1 MRWCI
6 FYFLFLLNTN
16 WLTAQIDSLCTGNLG
31 ENIFLNGSLGRGNT
45 LTLEND
51 PMIAP
56 GYQYLPY
63 LPNDGQ
69 YTITQNVEDLF
80 PPQTWI
86 NVIDAGGDS
95 LGYFLIFNASYEPG
109 IFYEQVVTGLCPN
122 TLYEFSVEVVNLIAL
137 EVSDHID
144 PNLTFYLDTM
154 EVYSTGNVPRSEHWE
169 KYGLSFTTGPN
180 QTSVTLSVRNNA
192 PGGAGNDLAMD
203 NISFRP
209 CVPGTS
215 ITSSDVDMQ
224 YTCPKDTNIII
235 SASIPSGWNIKWQF
249 STDSVTWVDYLN
261 DVTTFQ
267 FDQLDLGDHF
277 YRYLLVKQRADF
289 ANDKCVA
296 ISDVVQVNVVQ
307 KVILQYDTICFGKSL
322 RLGTQILT
330 ASGTYLDTLF
340 NANVNGCDSII
351 EEHLLVLG
359 NPAITISPM
368 IVQPKCFGEEG
379 KLEVMT
385 SGNFPPFK
393 YEVINAQFDLV
404 NGTNFPS
411 GNYTII
417 AKDVH
422 GCADSMDFAII
433 SPPEFRVEIGPDTTI
448 NLGDTLLLSIF
459 TTDAIE
465 SLEWQPATFVTCPT
479 CPETLANPSEETTF
493 SLVAINEFG
502 CEATDEKTVIVN
514 RRVTKAYTPNIIAL
528 QSKDDNNLF
537 SISLDQGAESEI
549 SLLLIYDRFGNN
561 VYRSTQEFSWDGHFN
576 GQPAETG
583 VYTYL
588 VEFTFGN
595 GVKEV
600 ATGNFTLV
608 K

>member
-1 MRWCI
+1 MA
-6 FYFLFLLNTN
+6 FLLQ
-16 WLTAQIDSLCTGNLG
+16 LVL
-31 ENIFLNGSLGRGNT
+31 
-45 LTLEND
+45 
-51 PMIAP
+51 
-56 GYQYLPY
+56 
-63 LPNDGQ
+63 
-69 YTITQNVEDLF
+69 
-80 PPQTWI
+80 
-86 NVIDAGGDS
+86 
-95 LGYFLIFNASYEPG
+95 
-109 IFYEQVVTGLCPN
+109 
-122 TLYEFSVEVVNLIAL
+122 
-137 EVSDHID
+137 
-144 PNLTFYLDTM
+144 
-154 EVYSTGNVPRSEHWE
+154 
-169 KYGLSFTTGPN
+169 
-180 QTSVTLSVRNNA
+180 TSVTLSVRNNA

-203 NISFRP
+203 NISFSP

-277 YRYLLVKQRADF
+277 YRYLVVKQRADF

-307 KVILQYDTICFGKSL
+307 KVIVQYDTICFGKSL
-322 RLGTQILT
+322 RLGTQFLT
-330 ASGTYLDTLF
+330 ASGTYLDTLS
-340 NANVNGCDSII
+340 NANVNVCDSII

-404 NGTNFPS
+404 IGTNFPS

>member
-1 MRWCI
+1 MRPCI
-6 FYFLFLLNTN
+6 LFFMLLLNMN
-16 WLTAQIDSLCTGNLG
+16 GLTAQIDSLCTGNLG

-95 LGYFLIFNASYEPG
+95 LGYFLLFNASYEPSV
-109 IFYEQVVTGLCPN
+109 FYEQLVTGLCPN
-122 TLYEFSVEVVNLIAL
+122 TLYEFSVEVVNLIARD
-137 EVSDHID
+137 VTDHID
-144 PNLTFYLDTM
+144 PNLTFYLDSL

-169 KYGLSFTTGPN
+169 KYGLSFTTGLN
-180 QTSVTLSVRNNA
+180 QTSVTLSIRNNA
-192 PGGAGNDLAMD
+192 PGGAGNDLAID

-209 CVPGTS
+209 CVPGNRIS
-215 ITSSDVDMQ
+215 SSDFDNK
-224 YTCPKDTNIII
+224 YTCPTDSAITI
-235 SASIPSGWNIKWQF
+235 SADIPVNWAIKWQY
-249 STDSVTWVDYLN
+249 STDSINWSEYLS
-261 DVTTFQ
+261 DEKSFSV
-267 FDQLDLGDHF
+267 DQLNVGNHY
-277 YRYLLVKQRADF
+277 YRYIVS
-289 ANDKCVA
+289 NDSLNFSNTKCF
-296 ISDVVQVNVVQ
+296 ITSDVVSVQVLQQIIQ
-307 KVILQYDTICFGKSL
+307 KYDTICFGNSL
-322 RLGTQILT
+322 MFGNNTLT

-340 NANVNGCDSII
+340 NSNINGCDSII
-351 EEHLLVLG
+351 EQHLFVLG
-359 NPAITISPM
+359 NPAIAISPM
-368 IVQPKCFGEEG
+368 IVQPKCFGEDG

-393 YEVINAQFDLV
+393 YEVMNAQFDVV
-404 NGTNFPS
+404 NGTNFPP

-433 SPPEFRVEIGPDTTI
+433 SPPEFRVDIGPDTTI
-448 NLGDTLLLSIF
+448 NLGDTLLLSII

-465 SLEWQPATFVTCPT
+465 SLEWQPANFVSCPT
-479 CPETLANPSEETTF
+479 CPETSANPSEETTF

-502 CEATDEKTVIVN
+502 CEASDEKSVMVN
-514 RRVTKAYTPNIIAL
+514 RRVTKAYTPNIISL

-537 SISLDQGAESEI
+537 SILLDQGAESEI

-561 VYRSTQEFSWDGHFN
+561 VYRSTQEFSWDGYFN
-576 GQPAETG
+576 GHPAETG

-588 VEFTFGN
+588 VEFTFSN

-600 ATGNFTLV
+600 SKGNFTLV